1 MSFLAKLT
9 LGENSYVVLNADYE
23 VSQPIGRRNM
33 PTDAP
38 TLGLIHMT
46 LESNNKSEIFE
57 WAVSHKLAKSGSI
70 IFYRRDA
77 QSSMKT
83 LSFKDGFCINFKEQF
98 EADSDKPMRM
108 HITVAVREISC
119 QGVML
124 ASDWPGFKDDGGG
137 GGGAGG
143 GDNGGGGDNAAPSS
157 QPAGDNSSIPS
168 FIP

>member
-9 LGENSYVVLNADYE
+9 LGENSYIVLNADYE

-38 TLGLIHMT
+38 VVGLIHIT
-46 LESNNKSEIFE
+46 LESNNRSEIFE
-57 WAVSHKLAKSGSI
+57 WAVSPKLAKSGNI
-70 IFYRRDA
+70 VFYRRDA

-83 LSFKDGFCINFKEQF
+83 LSFKDGFCISFREQF
-98 EADSDKPMRM
+98 EADSEKPMRM
-108 HITVAVREISC
+108 HITLAVREISC

-124 ASDWPGFKDDGGG
+124 ASDWPGFENEGSSGGG
-137 GGGAGG
+137 GGGGG
-143 GDNGGGGDNAAPSS
+143 NANSPAPAS
-157 QPAGDNSSIPS
+157 QSGDNSSIPS